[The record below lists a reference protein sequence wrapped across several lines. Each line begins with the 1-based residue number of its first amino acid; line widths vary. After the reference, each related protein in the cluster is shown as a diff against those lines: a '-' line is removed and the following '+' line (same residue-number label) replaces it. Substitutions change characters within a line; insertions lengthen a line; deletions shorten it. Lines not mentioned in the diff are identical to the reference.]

1 MLDGYTPTSLSDL
14 AVSGYWEPGGS
25 RTNLTI
31 NDARNQVFSVSGGTN
46 GQYGYLRVSVNG
58 TLRNGVYQIN
68 GSNSFFQSGTG
79 IANGPIDQNFG
90 NSGQTFSGWAHIAP
104 GSNLV
109 FQQSQSLGFTYTFW
123 PLA

>member
-1 MLDGYTPTSLSDL
+1 MYK
-14 AVSGYWEPGGS
+14 
-25 RTNLTI
+25 RQNLNI

-46 GQYGYLRVSVNG
+46 GQYGYLNVRTNG
-58 TLRNGVYQIN
+58 TLNTGVYAIN
-68 GSNSFFQSGTG
+68 GANSWHQTGTRVT
-79 IANGPIDQNFG
+79 NGPIDVNVGRNGF
-90 NSGQTFSGWAHIAP
+90 SWSGWAHIAP